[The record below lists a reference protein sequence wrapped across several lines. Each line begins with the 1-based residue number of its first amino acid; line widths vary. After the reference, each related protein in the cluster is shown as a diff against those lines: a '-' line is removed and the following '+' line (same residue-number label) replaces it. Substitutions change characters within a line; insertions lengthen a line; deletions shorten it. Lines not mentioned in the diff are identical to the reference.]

1 MISLVVKLL
10 QWTARRGTMVI
21 QFLSRVIAVFFF
33 TGVLA
38 NVVNAAEIQVLQTD
52 TVATVGGY
60 NGAGDNVTPVSVTEA
75 TLPFRKALRVSRATV
90 GENSYAAAMLW
101 TSVTPIKKG
110 DLLIATMYLRNVT
123 PQQGTLNI
131 DLTFQLKDD
140 PYTPT
145 LSSTTPVDTQT
156 WRKYAIPFRAIQDY
170 PAGKSTLQIRYSLA
184 IQSFDVGGVAITNFG
199 QVAQAI
205 PTSISNRFA
214 YYYPGRG
221 DAKATWRTAALARIA
236 AIRRGNMTV
245 RVVDAGGRTIPN
257 AAVSVQQTQSPFVWG
272 TAASA
277 ISLVCKV
284 DPADSN
290 RPCPTLDQFD
300 NKPVTPA
307 DYRKL
312 RAELLKNFDAGSF
325 YNDLKWTDWH
335 NDQQIALDGIAWMKR
350 NKLPLSRGHNLIW
363 PSFEPDYLMPQDI
376 INRAT
381 PAADVKRVIAEHFAQ
396 ELGVLRGQIPEWDVV
411 NEPFSNTDIQGRL
424 ASPNV
429 TAIKGVLTPSAV
441 ATWFSDARRLD
452 PKARLFLNEYG
463 IFENYNPAKQGNTVA
478 LVKYIQKLGAPVDG
492 IGFQGHFGASGPVFS
507 DMQRVIDEFSPL
519 VKTFSVTEFDFE
531 TLDPKLQGDL
541 MEDFM
546 TFIYGQPKFN
556 QFQMWGFWDG
566 DHWLGNAPLYKR
578 DWTLKPSGAVWQR
591 LARNTWRT
599 RANGLTDS
607 KGVYQ
612 LNAFYGT
619 YKIAVTVNGKTC
631 ATNANFAR
639 SGELVAQASC

>member
-1 MISLVVKLL
+1 
-10 QWTARRGTMVI
+10 MVI

-33 TGVLA
+33 TTILA
-38 NVVNAAEIQVLQTD
+38 NIANAAPELQVLQTD
-52 TVATVGGY
+52 TVASVEGY
-60 NGAGDNVTPVSVTEA
+60 KGAGDSVTQVSVTEA
-75 TLPFRKALRVSRATV
+75 TLPFKKALRVSRATV
-90 GENSYAAAMLW
+90 GENSFAAAMLW

-110 DLLIATMYLRNVT
+110 DLLVATLYLRNVT
-123 PQQGTLNI
+123 PKQGPLNL
-131 DLTFQLKDD
+131 DLTFQLRDE

-145 LSSTTPVDTQT
+145 LSSTTPVDTPT
-156 WRKYAIPFRAIQDY
+156 WQKYAIPFRAVQDY

-184 IQSFDVGGVAITNFG
+184 VQSFDVGGVAIANYG

-205 PTSISNRFA
+205 PKTISDSFA

-221 DAKATWRTAALARIA
+221 DAKAAWRTAALARIA

-245 RVVDAGGRTIPN
+245 RVVGVGGGTVPN
-257 AAVSVQQTQSPFVWG
+257 AAVKIEQTSSPFVWG
-272 TAASA
+272 TAVSA
-277 ISLVCKV
+277 ISLVCRV
-284 DPADSN
+284 DPSDGN
-290 RPCPTLDQFD
+290 RQCPVDDQT
-300 NKPVTPA
+300 NQRPLTRE

-335 NDQQIALDGIAWMKR
+335 NDQQIALDGIAWLKR

-376 INRAT
+376 INRST
-381 PAADVKRVIAEHFAQ
+381 PATDVKRVIAEHFAQ
-396 ELGVLRGQIPEWDVV
+396 ELGVLRGLVPEWDVV
-411 NEPFSNTDIQGRL
+411 NEPFNNTDIQGRL

-429 TAIKGVLTPSAV
+429 KAIKGVLTPSAV

-452 PKARLFLNEYG
+452 PKALLFLNDFG
-463 IFENYNPAKQGNTVA
+463 ILDNYNPAKQGNDVA
-478 LVKYIQKLGAPVDG
+478 LVKYIKSLGAPIDG
-492 IGFQGHFGASGPVFS
+492 IGFQGHFGASGPVFT

-541 MEDFM
+541 MQDFM
-546 TFIYGQPKFN
+546 TFIYSQPKFN

-566 DHWLGNAPLYKR
+566 DHWLGNAPLYTR

-591 LARNTWRT
+591 LTRQTWRSN
-599 RANGLTDS
+599 ASGVTDS
-607 KGVYQ
+607 TGVYK

-619 YKIAVTVNGKTC
+619 YKITVTVAGKTC
-631 ATNANFAR
+631 VTEASFAKP
-639 SGELVAQASC
+639 GEVEARGTC